1 MTSSMR
7 PMPLLLSSLLSI
19 AALGTLHHSD
29 ALSSLSGTLSGTHE
43 TTVPSAKPL
52 FQLVQGPNGVSIAN
66 SYLSRGEPVCV
77 PVLYFKNSY
86 PGQGSLGEF
95 YKYEI

>member
-29 ALSSLSGTLSGTHE
+29 ALSSRSGTLSGTHDDHRAIGKAA
-43 TTVPSAKPL
+43 VS
-52 FQLVQGPNGVSIAN
+52 QLVQGPNGVSSAI
-66 SYLSRGEPVCV
+66 SFLFRGEPVS
-77 PVLYFKNSY
+77 FK
-86 PGQGSLGEF
+86 GEN
-95 YKYEI
+95 